1 MKIHRIAFILAL
13 LLVFNSCNSLKVAK
27 LMTRGEVIQTN
38 FDTTIP
44 YEKFRNWMLVDVK
57 VNGSSK
63 TYKFLFDSGAV
74 TLITPELAKTL
85 GLKAKASQSVGS
97 STNQKRKTGFTRIDN
112 INIGGIDFKDI
123 GAVIIGL
130 DQSPDMKCLGEK
142 VDGFIG
148 ANLMKH
154 AIWQIDYQKHTLQ
167 FTDNPENITIGE
179 KHYTLPFEPTTQATP
194 KIKVPLFG
202 KKVKASFDTGKSGG
216 IGLNK
221 RYFKNI
227 DFDSDS
233 VTAVRGYG
241 VTGSGIFGTVEDTM
255 HIVRIN
261 DFKWHDFTADTMYMS
276 VAAKSSNLVGNQ
288 FFKNFRVT
296 VNWQNNTLKLEPNAT
311 KSAAEVTT
319 FGYGYS
325 LKDDKLFLTFIL
337 ENSPAYRAKIPLG
350 SQILAI
356 NDKNLETV
364 TAHDYCLIK
373 EDGLPTEGVQE
384 IILKYKTPDG
394 EVKDVTLIK
403 KQLL

>member
-1 MKIHRIAFILAL
+1 
-13 LLVFNSCNSLKVAK
+13 
-27 LMTRGEVIQTN
+27 MTKGEVVQSN

-57 VNGSSK
+57 INGSSK

-74 TLITPELAKTL
+74 TLVTPELAKVL
-85 GLKAKASQSVGS
+85 GLKVKAKQSVGS
-97 STNQKRKTGFTRIDN
+97 STNQRRKTGFTRIDN

-154 AIWQIDYQKHTLQ
+154 AIWQIDYEKNTLQ
-167 FTDNPENITIGE
+167 FTDNLKKISISE
-179 KHYTLPFEPTTQATP
+179 KHYTIPFEPTTQATP

-202 KKVKASFDTGKSGG
+202 KKVKASFDTGKIGG

-221 RYFKNI
+221 RYFKHVN
-227 DFDSDS
+227 FENDS
-233 VTAVRGYG
+233 VTAIRGYG
-241 VTGSGIFGTVEDTM
+241 VTGSGIFGAVEDTM
-255 HIVRIN
+255 HIVRIE

-296 VNWQNNTLKLEPNAT
+296 VNWQDNTLKLEPNVT
-311 KSAAEVTT
+311 KSAAGVTT

-325 LKDDKLFLTFIL
+325 LRDDKLYLTFIM
-337 ENSPAYRAKIPLG
+337 ENSPAYEAKIPLG
-350 SQILAI
+350 SQILAV

-364 TAHDYCLIK
+364 SAGDYCLIK
-373 EDGLPTEGVQE
+373 ETGLPAEDVKE
-384 IILKYKTPDG
+384 IMLKYKTPDG
-394 EVKDVTLIK
+394 VVKEVHLKK